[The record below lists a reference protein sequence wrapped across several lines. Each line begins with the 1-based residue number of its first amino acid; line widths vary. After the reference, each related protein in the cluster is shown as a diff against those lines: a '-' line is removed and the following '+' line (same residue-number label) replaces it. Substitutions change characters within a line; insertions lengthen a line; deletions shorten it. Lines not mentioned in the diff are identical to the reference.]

1 MRFFIASFLFF
12 ICFFSYSQECDLQK
26 RKHKK
31 NFKKIES
38 LIEDGNFY
46 QALDII
52 AKQNNE
58 PMFQLLK
65 AEIHFLR
72 GDYYKVEKISLNL
85 IDICPNLSKS
95 YYFLGYLSFQY
106 KDYEKAFNYLEMSLN
121 LGIPEKYKESS
132 NDLLEKSR
140 MLLAIINNPIDFNP
154 KLVQGVSSKY
164 DEYLPML
171 SPDQSLFFFT
181 RRLDKSTFSSIT
193 QNTVEEF
200 TLSFRDGTSYTN
212 GQPLSHPFNIDYNEG
227 GASITIDNRTLYF
240 TKCSRENSNY
250 NNCDIFF
257 VKFIDGNWSEIYS
270 FSEKISGKKT
280 WESQPTVSSDGQTII
295 FSSDRSGGY
304 GETDLY
310 EIKLNNGVWS
320 DPVNLGS
327 RINSVKSE
335 KSPFLHTDGK
345 TLFFASDYFPSLG
358 GYDIFFSRKD
368 SIGEW
373 SEPKNIGFPVN
384 TENDEFSFIVSTD
397 GRKGYFAS
405 NSIIDSFSGW
415 NIYSFDLDEEI
426 KPERVL
432 FLNGEV
438 MSEDGSIVDDV
449 SIEIKNLETN
459 EVEVV
464 KVNKGKYVASLAL
477 SKDDNVLIT
486 IKKKGFNFSS
496 KFISSKDSSF
506 NSPTSLNFDLQKL
519 EKDKSFIIDNIY
531 FDNNSYEI
539 KELSE
544 SVLSEFS
551 EYLDIN
557 SNLIIEIQGFTDNA
571 GSSIDNQLLSEKRA
585 NSVLKYLLE
594 LGVDKTRLSSVGYGE
609 ENPKYSNDSEV
620 GRSKNR
626 RTELKVLSY

>member
-1 MRFFIASFLFF
+1 MRFFIAFFLFF
-12 ICFFSYSQECDLQK
+12 ICFFSHSQECDLQK

-72 GDYYKVEKISLNL
+72 GDYYKVEKISLDL

-106 KDYEKAFNYLEMSLN
+106 KDYEKAYNYLEMSLN
-121 LGIPEKYKESS
+121 LGISQKYKESS

-140 MLLAIINNPIDFNP
+140 MLLDIINNPVDFNP

-227 GASITIDNRTLYF
+227 GASITIDNRILYF

-257 VKFIDGNWSEIYS
+257 VKFIDNNWSEIYS

-280 WESQPTVSSDGQTII
+280 WESQPTVSSDGKTII

-405 NSIIDSFSGW
+405 NSIIDSFNGW

-464 KVNKGKYVASLAL
+464 KVNKGKYVTSLVL

-506 NSPTSLNFDLQKL
+506 NSPSCLNFDLQKL

-539 KELSE
+539 KELSA

-571 GSSIDNQLLSEKRA
+571 GSSIHNQLLSEKRA

-594 LGVDKTRLSSVGYGE
+594 LGIDKTRLSSAGYGE